1 MRRRRALRHRLPL
14 PLALAAPLVL
24 SACMVGPDYRRPTA
38 PISPAFREVAGWT
51 IAAPAEAAP
60 RGAWWAVFGDPVLDG
75 LERQVAVT
83 NQTVQTQVA
92 AYDAARALVAEAQA
106 ALLPVVGVTPSVSRN
121 SQNVGFGVIGTHS
134 SIGKAFTDFSLQASG
149 SWDLDVWGRLRREVE
164 AQQAAA
170 AASAADLANATLSAQ
185 AALASAYFNL
195 RFEDSLADLLRQ
207 TDTAYAQAL
216 AITQNEY
223 DAGTVSRGDVVTAES
238 LLKSTEAQLVG
249 VAAVRASYEHAIA
262 VLAGL
267 PPAALAIPPAPMPS
281 AVPVLPPGLPA
292 TLLQRRPDIA
302 AAERTMAQQNAL
314 IGAAIGAFYP
324 DITLSGTFGYAGN
337 PLASLIQAANRLWSL
352 GAAANQPLFEGGLR
366 IATVAA
372 ARANYDAAVASYRQT
387 VLTALQDVENDL
399 ANLRILADQAVAEDA
414 AVQATQRA
422 VDVTLDEYRAGT
434 VIYTTVL
441 TEQELLLADQQTAL
455 TIQQGRL
462 LASVALITDLG
473 GGWQQSDLPP
483 PVGFN
488 PAAVVEP

>member
-1 MRRRRALRHRLPL
+1 MRRLGWLVV
-14 PLALAAPLVL
+14 PLALGGCL
-24 SACMVGPDYRRPTA
+24 VGPDYHRPPA
-38 PISPAFREVAGWT
+38 PVSVAYKELAGWT

-60 RGAWWAVFGDPVLDG
+60 RGDWWAVFNDPVLDG

-83 NQTVQTQVA
+83 NQTVQA
-92 AYDAARALVAEAQA
+92 AIASYDEARALVGEAQA
-106 ALLPVVGVTPSVSRN
+106 ALLPTVSVAPGVSRN
-121 SQNVGFGVIGTHS
+121 SENVGFGVIGTHS

-149 SWDLDVWGRLRREVE
+149 GWDLDVWGRLRREVE

-170 AASAADLANATLSAQ
+170 AATAADLVNATLSAQ
-185 AALASAYFNL
+185 AALATAYFDL
-195 RFEDSLADLLRQ
+195 RFEDSLAELLRQ
-207 TDTAYAQAL
+207 TDVAYARAL

-238 LLKSTEAQLVG
+238 LLKTTEAQLVG
-249 VAAVRASYEHAIA
+249 VAASRATYEHAIA
-262 VLAGL
+262 VLAGV
-267 PPAALAIPPAPMPS
+267 PPAAVSIAPAPMPA

-324 DITLSGTFGYAGN
+324 DVTLSGTFGYAGN

-352 GAAANQPLFEGGLR
+352 GAAADQPLFEGGLR
-366 IATVAA
+366 VATVAA
-372 ARANYDAAVASYRQT
+372 ARASYDGAVASYRQT

-399 ANLRILADQAVAEDA
+399 ANLRVLADQEVAQQAAVA
-414 AVQATQRA
+414 ATQRA

-434 VIYTTVL
+434 VIYITVL
-441 TEQELLLADQQTAL
+441 TEQELLLTDQQTQL
-455 TIQQGRL
+455 TIHQGRL

-473 GGWQQSDLPP
+473 GGWRQSDLPP
-483 PVGFN
+483 PVKFN